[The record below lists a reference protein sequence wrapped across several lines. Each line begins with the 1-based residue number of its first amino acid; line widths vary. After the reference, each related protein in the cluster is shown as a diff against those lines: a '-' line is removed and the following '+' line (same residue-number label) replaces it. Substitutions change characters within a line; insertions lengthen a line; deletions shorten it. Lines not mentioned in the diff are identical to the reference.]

1 MTVLIVAVYD
11 DCVVNKIDLIHTKL
25 QGKDSNAGFVQICLC
40 SLKLLLF
47 NCLLL
52 SVYCSLFQHA
62 LLILP
67 PQ

>member
-47 NCLLL
+47 
-52 SVYCSLFQHA
+52 
-62 LLILP
+62 
-67 PQ
+67 